1 MTAERPR
8 RPQDALTVIA
18 ILIGATV
25 FAQVWWNRARVDLDW
40 KSAFSDVREVGS
52 DCAYAIA
59 PWNGEPAA
67 ELRQKPKALTPILAP
82 FRRNTV
88 VPEVHPEAFLLLRCR
103 VDLSGS
109 ASDAWGWLALGRV
122 FGVVSVFVD
131 GTPKSVQN
139 DDGFA
144 HFPLTPA
151 EQRKDA
157 LLEIVARRSDRSD
170 RVGPVTLAPFFFAK
184 DRRSL
189 ARVEHLNWSGNIE
202 APMLYVG
209 FALATFIVFGVS
221 WLFGIRYRDVEW
233 MVVLSASLALLFW
246 LDYTPHGFRGPQAL
260 AVGQVVRQS
269 TLLAMSFFLAAFL
282 RFESKRLPLGLV
294 FTILVVFLAA
304 LNLLVPRDILALA
317 WMPARLPLIFAAMAS
332 AGLGWAGWRHS
343 RTLSGTRRLR
353 VKVISVTALLA
364 GGAFA
369 AQAVLSAT
377 HGFMFEN
384 FLVVGFVTAFSTFLA
399 VDLVTFHRQ
408 FFDEKA
414 RRIEGEDENT
424 LLESRLELGRAV
436 QQHLLPKTMRETRN
450 GIDYAFFYE
459 PSQGMSGDWL
469 VSCIASDQTLQLFIG
484 DVVGKGPQAAIS
496 VAAIVATL
504 KDAQSD
510 NLDLLSRIGRVN
522 DVLFDLF
529 GGHVT
534 TTVAAVAVPADRHQK
549 VELLS
554 AGSVGWLH
562 ATREGIQVRR
572 VTNSLIGSERETS
585 FESMFVELQTGERL
599 LTYTDGVIDGSQGLR
614 SFKRRFDG
622 RSALEI
628 DAEGLFRAAVDSG
641 RTSALEDDKA
651 LLLLT
656 RV

>member
-1 MTAERPR
+1 MTAERSR

-18 ILIGATV
+18 LLIGAVV

-40 KSAFSDVREVGS
+40 KAAFSEVRDVG
-52 DCAYAIA
+52 DGCAYAIA
-59 PWNGEPAA
+59 PWNGEPAD
-67 ELRQKPKALTPILAP
+67 ELRRMPEALTPILVP
-82 FRRNTV
+82 FRRNTD
-88 VPEVHPEAFLLLRCR
+88 VPEVHPQAFLLLRCS

-109 ASDAWGWLALGRV
+109 STDAWGWLALGRI
-122 FGVVSVFVD
+122 FGIVSVFVD

-139 DDGFA
+139 DDGYA
-144 HFPLTPA
+144 HFPVTPT
-151 EQRKDA
+151 EQHKDA
-157 LLEIVARRSDRSD
+157 LLEIVARRSERSD

-184 DRRSL
+184 DRQSL
-189 ARVEHLNWSGNIE
+189 ARVEHLNWSGNVE

-233 MVVLSASLALLFW
+233 MIVLSASLALLFW

-260 AVGQVVRQS
+260 AVGQIVRQS
-269 TLLAMSFFLAAFL
+269 TLLAMSFFIAAFL
-282 RFESKRLPLGLV
+282 RFEPKRFPLGLAFAAAV
-294 FTILVVFLAA
+294 AVLAIV
-304 LNLLVPRDILALA
+304 NLLVPRDVLALV
-317 WMPARLPLIFAAMAS
+317 WMPGRLPLILAALSS
-332 AGLGWAGWRHS
+332 AGLGCAGWRHAW
-343 RTLSGTRRLR
+343 TLGGTRRFR
-353 VKVISVTALLA
+353 VKIISVTSLFA

-377 HGFMFEN
+377 HGLMFEN
-384 FLVVGFVTAFSTFLA
+384 FLVVGFVTTFSTFLA

-436 QQHLLPKTMRETRN
+436 QQHLLPKTMHEKRN
-450 GIDYAFFYE
+450 GIDYSFFYE

-469 VSCIASDQTLQLFIG
+469 VSGVTSDGSLQLFIG

-504 KDAQSD
+504 KDAQAD
-510 NLDLLSRIGRVN
+510 ALDLRSRIGRVN

-534 TTVAAVAVPADRHQK
+534 TTVAAVAVHTDPREK

-562 ATREGIQVRR
+562 ATRQGIQVKR
-572 VTNSLIGSERETS
+572 VTNSLIGSQRATS
-585 FESMFVELQTGERL
+585 FESMFLDFQTSERL
-599 LTYTDGVIDGSQGLR
+599 VTYTDGVIDGSKGLR
-614 SFKRRFDG
+614 SFTRRFSG
-622 RSALEI
+622 PSALEL
-628 DAEGLFRAAVDSG
+628 DAEGLFRAAVESG

-656 RV
+656 RI